1 MAIFFSWLTFSIVAA
16 IVGKSRKIG
25 GLSAFLLSIFLTP
38 LVGLILAFNSEKI
51 TEKETPAAMLDLI
64 YKGNDFAAAGKID
77 EAIGIYKSALVYSE
91 KSPNTHFKLAKMYS
105 LKGDSDNSFHYL
117 SKAVEDG
124 FTDFEII
131 NKDSALIFLRNNPAY
146 ANFATNG
153 YKISK
158 NQIEES
164 NSSKQPEPKEDSF
177 EKLKKLSELKNLGII
192 SDEEYEIQRKKF
204 LSDL

>member
-1 MAIFFSWLTFSIVAA
+1 MDMAIFFSWITFSIVAA

-105 LKGDSDNSFHYL
+105 LKEDSENSFKYI
-117 SKAVEDG
+117 SKAIEDG
-124 FTDFEII
+124 FSDFEII
-131 NKDSALIFLRNNPAY
+131 NNDSSLNFLRNNSGY
-146 ANFATNG
+146 AGFASNG
-153 YKISK
+153 YKIPTI
-158 NQIEES
+158 Q
-164 NSSKQPEPKEDSF
+164 KEDRKPQSRVDEL
-177 EKLKKLSELKNLGII
+177 EKLNSLYEKGVLTLEEFENEKKRILLA
-192 SDEEYEIQRKKF
+192 
-204 LSDL
+204 